1 MLHRTVVYGSDELLA
16 DLATRAPALRI
27 MPEARSAAVL
37 RRWLATH
44 HPRVI
49 AFDHRDFT
57 DDLIAIARQA
67 RADIF
72 VDRLG
77 PADTAVHWQDAI
89 RRGATGIQTDH
100 PAALLALLG
109 PKMVDSVHD

>member
-67 RADIF
+67 QGRYLRRPA
-72 VDRLG
+72 RTRRHCG
-77 PADTAVHWQDAI
+77 PLAGCDSPRCHW
-89 RRGATGIQTDH
+89 H
-100 PAALLALLG
+100 PN
-109 PKMVDSVHD
+109 